1 MGRRNLLLSVVF
13 GFQINTLFMR
23 SPNQRR
29 NFDIQQNFKYLKVLT
44 QIWAGLCKAFHAIY
58 WAALPISEK
67 PGKITVL

>member
-1 MGRRNLLLSVVF
+1 M
-13 GFQINTLFMR
+13 Q

-67 PGKITVL
+67 PGEITVL